1 MEALVEANKAT
12 FGAIEALAAKQ
23 TEILSQ
29 AMQGIQDSAKGLAT
43 GGAFTPDPAKQ
54 AELVRSAYEKALND
68 MKDLA
73 EIGRKAQV
81 DAMVAVDIALLLWRP
96 TGC

>member
-29 AMQGIQDSAKGLAT
+29 AMQGIRESAKGLAT
-43 GGAFTPDPAKQ
+43 EAHLRRT
-54 AELVRSAYEKALND
+54 RSSRRSWYAAPTK
-68 MKDLA
+68 
-73 EIGRKAQV
+73 GRC
-81 DAMVAVDIALLLWRP
+81 M
-96 TGC
+96 T